1 MQLNTDYTKVR
12 KASYED
18 VEIVAWTV
26 MTALDMEADDLD
38 WVKTFCA
45 DELSMYS
52 WNKSIV
58 AYIDGKPVGSIISY
72 AGDDYGALRQYTW
85 KNLWNDIDV
94 ETICATEIEAYPG
107 EYYLDSM
114 AIKKE
119 YRGYGIGRKLIEAA
133 IDHGRE
139 LGYMK
144 FSLLVDVAK
153 PQLKAYYESMGF
165 EEVDNI
171 MFFGHR
177 HNRMIKNDNS

>member
-1 MQLNTDYTKVR
+1 MSTDTCNARMYHLDT
-12 KASYED
+12 
-18 VEIVAWTV
+18 VAWTV
-26 MTALDMEADDLD
+26 LPALDMDAEDLE
-38 WVKTFCA
+38 WVKESCS
-45 DELSMYS
+45 DEMSMYS

-58 AYIDGKPVGSIISY
+58 AYVDGKPVGSIISY

-119 YRGYGIGRKLIEAA
+119 YRRYGIGRKLIEAA